1 MSRLTVSVQDD
12 HLDGLVKGPLAAV
25 SELIWNALDADAT
38 EVLVTTESNSLGGT
52 ESVVI
57 ADNGSG
63 ISPEQADRE
72 FGNLGGSWKKTV
84 LKTQEGRVL
93 HGRFGRGRWAA
104 YGLGSLVD
112 WTSIT
117 ESDDGTLTELV
128 ISGRQSALKE
138 FQTSEPLGA
147 EPGATPGTVVTV
159 RNVHAKADAFLSRDD
174 VINDLT
180 SVFALYLS
188 KYPATVGILGTAI
201 DPEAAQQHRAEIPL
215 EVEGVSDEVTL
226 TIIEW
231 KMTVERALHICD
243 ETGVSLNQMPPGIQ
257 APGFSF
263 TAYLKW
269 TGFRE
274 HYGSAPLSHAEA
286 PLPQIMSAAKD
297 AMRTHFKE
305 RTDQRGNELVQS
317 WKDDRTYPYEGEPT
331 GQFERSERE
340 LFNVV
345 ALAAAPAVEN
355 VDRRSRKLSLRL
367 LRETLETS
375 PESLHSVLAEVL
387 VLPETQREELRQLLE
402 RTSFGAVIASARAI
416 TDRLDFLAGLEAI
429 VFDPVLKKKT
439 KERSQLHRILAKET
453 WIFREEYALTA
464 DDNTLT
470 TALKAHTGLLGR
482 EDLAPEELEA
492 GEVLDLDGN
501 RAVVDL
507 MLSRVIEH
515 HADHREHVVIEL
527 KRPSVHIGNDEL
539 AQITKY
545 ANTVAND
552 PRFAAT
558 DTRWEFWIVG
568 DVIKDE
574 LNMMINQANREPG
587 VAVDYNN
594 TVVRV
599 VTWASIIQAARHRL
613 NFVKHSLDY
622 AATTEGGMDYL
633 HRTHEKYLPSER
645 PASDA
650 A

>member
-38 EVLVTTESNSLGGT
+38 EVFVTTDPNNLGGT
-52 ESVVI
+52 DTVVVT
-57 ADNGSG
+57 DNGTG
-63 ISPEQADRE
+63 ITPEQAERE
-72 FGNLGGSWKKTV
+72 FGQLGGSWKKTA
-84 LKTQEGRVL
+84 LTTGKGRVL

-104 YGLGSLVD
+104 YGLGSSVD

-117 ESDDGTLTELV
+117 RSDDGSLTELV
-128 ISGRQSALKE
+128 ITGRQSALKE
-138 FQTSEPLGA
+138 FQISEPLGA
-147 EPGATPGTVVTV
+147 ESGARPGTTVTV
-159 RNVHAKADAFLSRDD
+159 RNVHPKADAFLSKDD
-174 VINDLT
+174 IINDLT
-180 SVFALYLS
+180 STFALYLS
-188 KYPATVGILGTAI
+188 KYPVTVSILGVAI

-215 EVEGVSDEVTL
+215 DVNGVTDEITL

-231 KMTVERALHICD
+231 KMNVERALHICD
-243 ETGVSLNQMPPGIQ
+243 EAGVSLNQMPPGIQ

-263 TAYLKW
+263 TAYLNW

-274 HYGSAPLSHAEA
+274 HYASAPLAHAEP
-286 PLPQIMSAAKD
+286 PLPQIMGAAKD
-297 AMRTHFKE
+297 AMRSHFKE
-305 RTDQRGNELVQS
+305 RTNQRSVALVQS
-317 WKDDRTYPYEGEPT
+317 WKDDRTYPYEGEPS
-331 GQFERSERE
+331 GQFERAERE

-355 VDRRSRKLSLRL
+355 VERKSRKLSLRL

-375 PESLHSVLAEVL
+375 PESLNSVLAEVL

-402 RTSFGAVIASARAI
+402 RTSFSAIIASARAI

-482 EDLAPEELEA
+482 KDLAPEEIDA

-545 ANTVAND
+545 ANTVAKD
-552 PRFAAT
+552 ARFAAT

-574 LNMMINQANREPG
+574 LEMVINQANREPG

-594 TVVRV
+594 MVIRV

-613 NFVKHSLDY
+613 NFVKRSLDY
-622 AATTEGGMDYL
+622 SATTDGGMDYL
-633 HRTHEKYLPSER
+633 HRTHEKYLPTEQ
-645 PASDA
+645 PVADA

>member
-12 HLDGLVKGPLAAV
+12 HLDSLVKGPLAAL

-38 EVLVTTESNSLGGT
+38 EVFVMTDPNSLGGT
-52 ESVVI
+52 DTVVV
-57 ADNGSG
+57 ADNGTG
-63 ISPEQADRE
+63 ITLEQAERE
-72 FGNLGGSWKKTV
+72 FGNLGGSWKKVALT
-84 LKTQEGRVL
+84 TGTGRAL

-104 YGLGSLVD
+104 YGLGISLE
-112 WTSIT
+112 WTSVT
-117 ESDDGTLTELV
+117 KSDDGSLTEVV
-128 ISGRQSALKE
+128 ITGRQSALKE
-138 FQTSEPLGA
+138 FQISEPLGA
-147 EPGATPGTVVTV
+147 EPGAKPGTTVTV
-159 RNVHAKADAFLSRDD
+159 RNVHPKADAFLSKDD
-174 VINDLT
+174 IVNDLT
-180 SVFALYLS
+180 STFALYLS
-188 KYPATVGILGTAI
+188 KYPVTVSILGTPI
-201 DPEAAQQHRAEIPL
+201 DPEAAQQHRVEIPL
-215 EVEGVSDEVTL
+215 EVNGVTDEITL

-231 KMTVERALHICD
+231 KMNVERALHICD

-257 APGFSF
+257 APRFSF
-263 TAYLKW
+263 TAYLNW

-274 HYGSAPLSHAEA
+274 LYASAPLAHAEA

-305 RTDQRGNELVQS
+305 RTNQRSIALVQS
-317 WKDDRTYPYEGEPT
+317 WKDDGTYPFKGEPS
-331 GQFERSERE
+331 GQVARAERE

-355 VDRRSRKLSLRL
+355 VERRSRALSLRL

-387 VLPETQREELRQLLE
+387 VLPEAQREELRQLLE
-402 RTSFGAVIASARAI
+402 RTSFSAVIASARAI
-416 TDRLDFLAGLEAI
+416 TDRIDFLTGLETI
-429 VFDPVLKKKT
+429 VFDKELKKKT
-439 KERSQLHRILAKET
+439 KERKQLHRILAKET

-470 TALKAHTGLLGR
+470 TALKAHTDLLGR
-482 EDLAPEELEA
+482 DDLAPEEIAA

-507 MLSRVIEH
+507 MLSRVISH

-539 AQITKY
+539 MQIQKY
-545 ANTVAND
+545 ANAVAKD
-552 PRFAAT
+552 ARFAAT

-568 DVIKDE
+568 NVIKDE
-574 LNMMINQANREPG
+574 LEMVVNQANREPG
-587 VAVDYNN
+587 VAVEFKNI
-594 TVVRV
+594 VIRV

-613 NFVKHSLDY
+613 DFVRRSLDY
-622 AATTEGGMDYL
+622 TATTDNGMDYL
-633 HRTHEKYLPSER
+633 HRTHEKYLPTER